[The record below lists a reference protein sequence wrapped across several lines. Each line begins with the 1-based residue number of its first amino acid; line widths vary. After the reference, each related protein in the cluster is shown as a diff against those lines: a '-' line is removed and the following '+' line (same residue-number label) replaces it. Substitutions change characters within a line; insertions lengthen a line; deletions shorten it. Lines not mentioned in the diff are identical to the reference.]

1 MTTLNVP
8 FAPSAARTGTVALV
22 SAVYDLGALNAIVID
37 LKAASK
43 TGTSPTLD
51 CLFEDSVDGVTF
63 HTHTAFTQL
72 TDNGKATKRLNGF
85 SRFCRITTTIG
96 GTGTP
101 GYTYSALAWA
111 KESY

>member
-1 MTTLNVP
+1 MTTLNIP
-8 FAPSAARTGTVALV
+8 FVPSAARTGTVAVV
-22 SAVYDLGALNAIVID
+22 SAVYDLGAFNAITIAV
-37 LKAASK
+37 LAASK

-72 TDNGKATKRLNGF
+72 TDNGKAIRRLSAF
-85 SRFCRITTTIG
+85 SRFCRITTTTG
-96 GTGTP
+96 GTNTP

-111 KESY
+111 KENE